1 MKRKQGEEEP
11 VEGRS
16 RRKSEWLESEVE
28 VEAEM
33 EGRRESWLEEWK
45 AVILLENGSGRKPQR
60 EEGRR
65 MFETNEGELSLSFRF
80 KLRKHVEKERTH
92 SIQQRSRHALSSLS
106 DTS

>member
-45 AVILLENGSGRKPQR
+45 DLIP
-60 EEGRR
+60 
-65 MFETNEGELSLSFRF
+65 
-80 KLRKHVEKERTH
+80 
-92 SIQQRSRHALSSLS
+92 
-106 DTS
+106 